1 LSFFEEVFVVSDDNV
16 IEYEDS
22 TDVEEVKAPN
32 PDLKW
37 YVVHTYSG
45 YENKVK
51 ESLERIIETRKLQDV
66 IPRVII
72 PMIEQIEVKDGKE
85 KSALR
90 KIFPGYVLIEM
101 VYTKETW
108 YVVRSIRG
116 VTGFVGPESQPT
128 PLSIEEVRALNVD
141 VDDSYES
148 TIVEAF
154 EKGDVIEVL
163 DGPLEGFSGV
173 VESINFEKKCIK
185 AVISM
190 FGRNVSAELEYTQV
204 RKAE

>member
-1 LSFFEEVFVVSDDNV
+1 MVSDDNV

-72 PMIEQIEVKDGKE
+72 PMIEEIEVKDGKE

>member
-1 LSFFEEVFVVSDDNV
+1 MMSDDSV

-22 TDVEEVKAPN
+22 SDVEEVKTPN

-72 PMIEQIEVKDGKE
+72 PMIEEIEVKDGKE

-148 TIVEAF
+148 TIVEGY
-154 EKGDVIEVL
+154 ETGDVIEVV

>member
-1 LSFFEEVFVVSDDNV
+1 MSDDSV

-22 TDVEEVKAPN
+22 SDVEEVKTPN

-72 PMIEQIEVKDGKE
+72 PMIEEIEVKDGKE

-148 TIVEAF
+148 TIVEGY
-154 EKGDVIEVL
+154 EKGDVIEVV

>member
-1 LSFFEEVFVVSDDNV
+1 MMSDDSV

-22 TDVEEVKAPN
+22 SDVEEVKTPN

-72 PMIEQIEVKDGKE
+72 PMIEEIEVKDGKE

-148 TIVEAF
+148 TIVEGY
-154 EKGDVIEVL
+154 E
-163 DGPLEGFSGV
+163 
-173 VESINFEKKCIK
+173 
-185 AVISM
+185 
-190 FGRNVSAELEYTQV
+190 
-204 RKAE
+204 

>member
-72 PMIEQIEVKDGKE
+72 PMIEEIEVKDGKE

>member
-1 LSFFEEVFVVSDDNV
+1 MSDDNV

-22 TDVEEVKAPN
+22 SDVEEVKTPN

-72 PMIEQIEVKDGKE
+72 PMIEEIEVKDGKE

-148 TIVEAF
+148 TIVEGY
-154 EKGDVIEVL
+154 EKGDVIEVV

>member
-1 LSFFEEVFVVSDDNV
+1 MSDDNV

-72 PMIEQIEVKDGKE
+72 PMIEEIEVKDGKE

>member
-1 LSFFEEVFVVSDDNV
+1 MDDDSV
-16 IEYEDS
+16 IEYEAS
-22 TDVEEVKAPN
+22 EKEEAAETPN

-51 ESLERIIETRKLQDV
+51 ESLERIIDTRKLQDV

-72 PMIEQIEVKDGKE
+72 PMIEEIEIKDGRE
-85 KSALR
+85 KSALK
-90 KIFPGYVLIEM
+90 KIFPGYVLVEM

-108 YVVRSIRG
+108 HIVKGIRG
-116 VTGFVGPESQPT
+116 VTGFVGPDSQPT

-141 VDDSYES
+141 VEDSFEP
-148 TIVEAF
+148 TLIEGF
-154 EKGDVIEVL
+154 EKGDVVEVV

-173 VESINFEKKCIK
+173 VESVNFEKKCIR
-185 AVISM
+185 AVVSM
-190 FGRNVSAELEYTQV
+190 FGRNVSAELEYAQV

>member
-1 LSFFEEVFVVSDDNV
+1 MSDDSV

-22 TDVEEVKAPN
+22 SDVEEVKTPN

-72 PMIEQIEVKDGKE
+72 PMIEEIEVKDGKE

-148 TIVEAF
+148 TIVEGY
-154 EKGDVIEVL
+154 EKGDVIEVI

>member
-1 LSFFEEVFVVSDDNV
+1 MSDDSV

-22 TDVEEVKAPN
+22 SDVEEVKTPN

-72 PMIEQIEVKDGKE
+72 PMIEEIEVKDGKE

-90 KIFPGYVLIEM
+90 KIFPGYVLIEV

-148 TIVEAF
+148 TIVEGY
-154 EKGDVIEVL
+154 EKGDVIEVV

>member
-1 LSFFEEVFVVSDDNV
+1 
-16 IEYEDS
+16 
-22 TDVEEVKAPN
+22 
-32 PDLKW
+32 
-37 YVVHTYSG
+37 
-45 YENKVK
+45 
-51 ESLERIIETRKLQDV
+51 
-66 IPRVII
+66 
-72 PMIEQIEVKDGKE
+72 
-85 KSALR
+85 
-90 KIFPGYVLIEM
+90 M

-148 TIVEAF
+148 TIVEGY
-154 EKGDVIEVL
+154 EKGDVIEVI

>member
-1 LSFFEEVFVVSDDNV
+1 MSDDSV

-22 TDVEEVKAPN
+22 SDVEEVKTPN

-72 PMIEQIEVKDGKE
+72 PMIEEIEVKDGKE

-90 KIFPGYVLIEM
+90 KIFPG
-101 VYTKETW
+101 
-108 YVVRSIRG
+108 
-116 VTGFVGPESQPT
+116 
-128 PLSIEEVRALNVD
+128 
-141 VDDSYES
+141 
-148 TIVEAF
+148 
-154 EKGDVIEVL
+154 
-163 DGPLEGFSGV
+163 
-173 VESINFEKKCIK
+173 
-185 AVISM
+185 
-190 FGRNVSAELEYTQV
+190 
-204 RKAE
+204 

>member
-1 LSFFEEVFVVSDDNV
+1 MVSDESV
-16 IEYEDS
+16 MEYEAS
-22 TDVEEVKAPN
+22 ADVQEVKAPN

-72 PMIEQIEVKDGKE
+72 PMIEEIELKDGRE

-108 YVVRSIRG
+108 YVIRNIRG

-128 PLSIEEVRALNVD
+128 PLSIDEVRALNVD
-141 VDDSYES
+141 VDDSFES
-148 TIVEAF
+148 TLIEGF
-154 EKGDVIEVL
+154 EKGDVIDVI

-173 VESINFEKKCIK
+173 VESVNFEKKCIR
-185 AVISM
+185 AMVSM
-190 FGRNVSAELEYTQV
+190 FGRNVSAELEYAQV
-204 RKAE
+204 KKAD

>member
-1 LSFFEEVFVVSDDNV
+1 MSDDSV

-22 TDVEEVKAPN
+22 SDVEEVKTPN

-72 PMIEQIEVKDGKE
+72 PMIEEIEVKDGKE